1 MSGTTVSGYAARNAG
16 EQLEPFSYE
25 LPPMGEHAI
34 QVAVSHCGVC
44 YTDVQGINDHY
55 GIATF
60 PFVPGHEIVGT
71 VTAGGREVTGV
82 KPGDRVGIGWQGR
95 SCGHCEFCL
104 RGDPQFCVDIDNC
117 GVWKPYGGFS
127 TAVVVDDRFAYPLP
141 AGMLSE
147 TAAPLMCAGISVFTP
162 LWTYTS
168 EGGRKVGILGVGGL
182 GHLAIQFARALGCEV
197 TAISSTPAKEAEALG
212 FGADHFL
219 LLDDREAMRKQ
230 YSTFDLVLFTSH
242 AKGDW
247 TVPLNLVKTR
257 GKFVVVGFP
266 DEKVT
271 LDPME
276 VIVHEM
282 AITGSFIGNQTMM
295 KRMLTFAQEK
305 HIQPKIEL
313 LPMSRANEAVERIK
327 ANKARYR
334 IVLVNE
340 VQ

>member
-1 MSGTTVSGYAARNAG
+1 
-16 EQLEPFSYE
+16 
-25 LPPMGEHAI
+25 
-34 QVAVSHCGVC
+34 VC

-71 VTAGGREVTGV
+71 TTAVGSEVTEIRA
-82 KPGDRVGIGWQGR
+82 GDRVGIGWQGR
-95 SCGHCEFCL
+95 SCGHCEYCL
-104 RGDPQFCVDIDNC
+104 RGDPQLCVEIDNC

-127 TAVVVDDRFAYPLP
+127 TAVNVDSRFAYPLP
-141 AGMLSE
+141 ASMPSE
-147 TAAPLMCAGISVFTP
+147 TAAVLMCAGISVFTP
-162 LWTYTS
+162 LWTYAAQ
-168 EGGRKVGILGVGGL
+168 GGKKVGVIGVGGL

-197 TAISSTPAKEAEALG
+197 TAISSTPGKQQEALK

-219 LLDDREAMRKQ
+219 LVNDREAMHKVHF
-230 YSTFDLVLFTSH
+230 TFDLVLYISH

-247 TVPLNLVKTR
+247 TGPLNLVKTR

-266 DEKVT
+266 DEKVVF
-271 LDPME
+271 DPME

-282 AITGSFIGNQTMM
+282 AVIGSFIGNPMMM

-305 HIQPKIEL
+305 HIQPMIEL
-313 LPMSRANEAVERIK
+313 LPMSKANEAVERIQ

-334 IVLVNE
+334 IVLVN
-340 VQ
+340 